1 VDDHGSPLRPSATLP
16 VRGPTSGSSRR
27 TERGSGPGDIQP
39 GTGPGDIQPG
49 TGPGEI
55 PPGTGPGEITPDG
68 CSVELYALLPS
79 MGEPEIVHD
88 AIPPGASI
96 LELGAGAGRMT
107 HPLVALGHPVVA
119 VDESEEMLA
128 RLRGAAGELDADGSV
143 GVETVQARIE
153 ELDLRRRFDAV
164 VLASFLVNE
173 PDDDLRGRFLRACR
187 GHVGD
192 DGCVLVQ
199 RHPPAWFDEAAEG
212 ERTSGGITFR
222 LRDLAR
228 PEPGLLS
235 ATVEYQVGERVWTQ
249 WFTARR
255 LDDAALAAAL
265 AEAGLTVDAYLTGD
279 GSWVRAVPASRGE
292 ALGRSPR

>member
-1 VDDHGSPLRPSATLP
+1 V
-16 VRGPTSGSSRR
+16 
-27 TERGSGPGDIQP
+27 
-39 GTGPGDIQPG
+39 
-49 TGPGEI
+49 
-55 PPGTGPGEITPDG
+55 ITPDG
-68 CSVELYALLPS
+68 CSVELYAQLPS
-79 MGEPEIVHD
+79 TGEPEIVHD

-119 VDESEEMLA
+119 VDESGEMLA
-128 RLRGAAGELDADGSV
+128 RIRGT
-143 GVETVQARIE
+143 ETVQARIQ
-153 ELDLRRRFDAV
+153 ELDLGRPFDAV

-173 PDDDLRGRFLRACR
+173 PDGDLRGRFLLACR
-187 GHVGD
+187 DHVGD
-192 DGCVLVQ
+192 DGRVLVQ
-199 RHPPAWFDEAAEG
+199 RHPPAWFEEVAEG

-228 PEPGLLS
+228 PGPGLLS

-265 AEAGLTVDAYLTGD
+265 GGAGLAVDAYLTGD